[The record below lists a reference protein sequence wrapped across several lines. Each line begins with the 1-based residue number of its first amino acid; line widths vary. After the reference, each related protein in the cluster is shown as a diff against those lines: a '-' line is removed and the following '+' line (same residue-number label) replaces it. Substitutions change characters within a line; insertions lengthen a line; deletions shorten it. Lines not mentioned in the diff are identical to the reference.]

1 MARADLAIDG
11 TFYIDRMLVK
21 TSIGIKDGRVIGIRK
36 EIDAYERESFDNSII
51 IPGAI
56 DLHVHFREPGMTH
69 KEDIST
75 GSMSA
80 AFGGVTTVVD
90 MPNTAPPTTTPQR
103 LSKKLELFSRKSYV
117 DYAAFAALMPG
128 GQIKKMAEM
137 AAGFK
142 LFMGST
148 TGELMCS
155 DPAEQ
160 ERLIQAAAKYS
171 RPIVVHAE
179 DEPLRNKISESSLR
193 DHYRSRPPD
202 CEVEAVKRMIRFS
215 KLQFSPRIHIAHVST
230 REAAEL
236 QHGSNLSFEVTPH
249 HLLLDFEMPLG
260 AGGKVN
266 PPLRR
271 RDDRVGLMKLVASD
285 RIDTIGSDHA
295 PHTWEEK
302 QDDFDYAPA
311 GIPGVETML
320 PLLLHRVEMG
330 DIRLSTLVRMI
341 SETPASFLNARKG
354 KIAVGYDA
362 DLVVVNLRK
371 MRTID
376 ASLLHSKCGW
386 SPFEGQMA
394 VFPEK
399 VYLRGMKV
407 VDGQYMD
414 RKPHGAAVMGASNAR
429 N

>member
-1 MARADLAIDG
+1 
-11 TFYIDRMLVK
+11 MLVR
-21 TSIGIKDGRVIGIRK
+21 TSIGIKDGRVIGIKK
-36 EIDAYERESFDNSII
+36 EIDAYERESFENSII

-69 KEDIST
+69 KEDITT
-75 GSMSA
+75 GSTSA
-80 AFGGVTTVVD
+80 LFGGVTTVAD
-90 MPNTAPPTTTPQR
+90 MPNTSPPTTTPQR
-103 LSKKLELFSRKSYV
+103 LKKKLELFSKKSYV
-117 DYAAFAALMPG
+117 DFAAYGALMPR
-128 GQIKKMAEM
+128 GQVKKMAET

-155 DPAEQ
+155 DAAEQ
-160 ERLIQAAAKYS
+160 ERLVDAAARLS
-171 RPIVVHAE
+171 SPVVVHAE
-179 DEPLRNKISESSLR
+179 DEPLRNKISENSLR

-202 CEVEAVKRMIRFS
+202 SEIEAVKRMIRFS
-215 KLQFSPRIHIAHVST
+215 EMPSRPRIHIAHIST

-236 QHGSNLSFEVTPH
+236 RHGPNLTFEVTPH

-271 RDDRVGLMKLVASD
+271 RDDRVALMKLVASD
-285 RIDTIGSDHA
+285 RIDTFGSDHA

-320 PLLLHRVEMG
+320 PLLLHRVELG

-341 SETPASFLNARKG
+341 SETPAAFLKAKKG
-354 KIAVGYDA
+354 RIAVGYDA

-371 MRTID
+371 MRTIEP
-376 ASLLHSKCGW
+376 SLLHSKCGW
-386 SPFEGQMA
+386 SPFEGHMA

-414 RKPHGAAVMGASNAR
+414 RKPHGTAVKGAANAGD
-429 N
+429 